1 MMKKKI
7 VGFWGAWALVLV
19 FTLFLGC
26 ASAQTRKEQ
35 IISYFFEIALGAEY
49 GESINRIAKW
59 KKDIRIKIRGNPT
72 KEDIHTLNQVIK
84 EINEIVKN
92 IKIEVVK
99 RRENVK
105 LYFVPEP
112 QFHKY
117 NSGYVGGGLE
127 GFVTVWSKSSRRIY
141 KATILISTD
150 ITQKT
155 RSSVI
160 REELTQC
167 LGLLQDSWRYKDSI
181 FHHHSTMNKYSEID
195 KAVIELLYLD
205 EIEPNM
211 SKDKVKK
218 ILNRREINIPTAE
231 LTGAINMHFV
241 VFWEIKPE
249 EQRWTEI
256 NHAMEE
262 VLSSYSWIC
271 PLTTFYIVK
280 VNFQSD
286 WDFIYGNLATLAKR
300 YSGEVNFVMSP
311 LMEGG
316 RYDGWLPKGL
326 WPKIRE
332 MTE

>member
-7 VGFWGAWALVLV
+7 VGFWGAWALVLI
-19 FTLFLGC
+19 FTLFSGC

-35 IISYFFEIALGAEY
+35 IISYFFEIAFGAEY
-49 GESINRIAKW
+49 GKSANRITKW

-84 EINEIVKN
+84 EINELIKN

-112 QFHKY
+112 RFHKY
-117 NSGYVGGGLE
+117 NPQYVGGGLH
-127 GFVTVWSKSSRRIY
+127 GFAWVWWNSFEEIY
-141 KATILISTD
+141 KANILISTD
-150 ITQKT
+150 TIQKI
-155 RSSVI
+155 RSSTI

-181 FHHHSTMNKYSEID
+181 FHHYSRMNKYSEID

-205 EIEPNM
+205 EIKPGM

-218 ILNRREINIPTAE
+218 ILNRREIKIPTAE

-256 NHAMEE
+256 NHAMKEG
-262 VLSSYSWIC
+262 LSSYSWIC
-271 PLTTFYIVK
+271 PPTTFYIVK
-280 VNFQSD
+280 VNSQSD

-300 YSGEVNFVMSP
+300 YSGEVNFIMSP

-316 RYDGWLPKGL
+316 RYDGWLLKSL
-326 WPKIRE
+326 WPKIHE